1 MVYLAGSAHQN
12 TGTANLITV
21 LPKAARPKHV
31 MFLSIYNFDASVGVL
46 IIEPNGDVM
55 SDEPAGRQFTS
66 LAGISFPVAK
76 TTWHKVSLT
85 EGWKSAQSLYN
96 TGDSSYAVI
105 GGVVYLSGSVR
116 QPSGTVALFGTLP
129 KAERPANVLELATY
143 TFDGAFGS
151 LGVASNG
158 WTFAVS
164 TPDSS
169 AQAYTSLA
177 AISYPRG
184 A

>member
-1 MVYLAGSAHQN
+1 VK
-12 TGTANLITV
+12 I
-21 LPKAARPKHV
+21 
-31 MFLSIYNFDASVGVL
+31 
-46 IIEPNGDVM
+46 
-55 SDEPAGRQFTS
+55 
-66 LAGISFPVAK
+66 
-76 TTWHKVSLT
+76 TWHPLHLIN
-85 EGWKSAQSLYN
+85 GWKSASTIELQ
-96 TGDSSYAVI
+96 TGTTSYAVS